1 MLFPIHK
8 KIIPIS
14 ISSIQ
19 AEREREDEKELR
31 QSVEDLIE
39 IINHLRQEAELE
51 SEREKEA
58 RLKAQSERAQA
69 LVAKEFAVSKL
80 NEKRRKIRRLERE
93 LAISETELTAA
104 DHERELLLNEIDR
117 LNFEIQTPTQ
127 VLEYGSSSQES
138 D

>member
-39 IINHLRQEAELE
+39 LISHLREEAEFE
-51 SEREKEA
+51 TEQEKEA

-69 LVAKEFAVSKL
+69 LVAKDRTERKL
-80 NEKRRKIRRLERE
+80 NEKRRIMRRLERE

-117 LNFEIQTPTQ
+117 LNFEIRAPTQ
-127 VLEYGSSSQES
+127 VLEYRSFSQES